1 MATFKEISAADIKT
15 SRSALNQLVDIIQE
29 DISGSDT
36 RRQFQVFVTG
46 GIGQG
51 VTSSLFQ
58 TIYDQDH
65 TLQSANAVMD
75 MTVGLYFSGSTV
87 QDSLVSEDASGKLL
101 FPSESLMMREKVDV
115 YKQFAATL
123 LGDADAYFTT
133 PFGSDE
139 ESDRIDNAFFVC
151 FKRLFA
157 RDKIKRET
165 FAMRFYQS
173 ASLAGNSY
181 RCRREADLTERELIA
196 IGNPELELDAD
207 GNHIVDPPPYWAD
220 GITPNLNVSST
231 GSVAIFTDIGAATS
245 KRTTFGGEVAD
256 IVDSADTSTKVGL
269 LFYDAGVAV
278 FNIDRIIDPD
288 QAVMGIIDGMNA
300 ETVTQVT
307 SSCAWISYANN
318 EEGNPEPDGNDID
331 SDDIVQSLSAM
342 PAGSSDK
349 AYVVSVS
356 NGQVGI
362 GYGWQGHPVTGTLS
376 EYSNAALDSNDDDDA
391 NPGYMDGTGDN
402 YGAGNPYAR
411 FVPDFLVSGSI
422 DNIVDHFSTCRF
434 QSGSLTAITFQNVT
448 TINSTLI
455 FCRTTA
461 DEFNYSSNPTY
472 IDEENRVRVIDEG
485 QEDTQ
490 RSFTFATTV
499 GMYDANDNLLA
510 VAKLS
515 RPIEK
520 NDEKDITI
528 RVRLDF

>member
-36 RRQFQVFVTG
+36 RREFQVFVTG

-58 TIYDQDH
+58 TVYDQDH
-65 TLQSANAVMD
+65 TLQSANAVLD

-87 QDSLVSEDASGKLL
+87 QDTLISEDASGKLL
-101 FPSESLMMREKVDV
+101 FPSESMMMREKVDI
-115 YKQFAATL
+115 YKQFASTL
-123 LGDADAYFTT
+123 MGDADAYFTT
-133 PFGSDE
+133 PFGSDDE
-139 ESDRIDNAFFVC
+139 TDRVDNAFFVC

-181 RCRREADLTERELIA
+181 RCWREQDLIDRDLIPV
-196 IGNPELELDAD
+196 GNPELELDVD
-207 GNHIVDPPPYWAD
+207 SEHIIDPPPYWAD
-220 GITPNLNVSST
+220 GVTPNLNITST

-256 IVDSADTSTKVGL
+256 IVDSSDTSTKVGL

-278 FNIDRIIDPD
+278 FNVNRVIDAD
-288 QAVMGIIDGMNA
+288 QAVMGVIDGMSA
-300 ETVTQVT
+300 ESVT
-307 SSCAWISYANN
+307 SITCHSAWLSHDSD
-318 EEGNPEPDGNDID
+318 EPDGNAID
-331 SDDIVQSLSAM
+331 ADDIVETPTARPYGDDTRTYDVNVQ
-342 PAGSSDK
+342 
-349 AYVVSVS
+349 

-362 GYGWQGHPVTGTLS
+362 GYGWLGHPVTGTLS
-376 EYSNAALDSNDDDDA
+376 EYSNAALDSNDDDDV
-391 NPGYMDGTGDN
+391 NPGYMDGTGDD
-402 YGAGNPYAR
+402 YGSGNPYAR

-422 DNIVDHFSTCRF
+422 DNIVDHFATCRF

-455 FCRTTA
+455 FCRATA
-461 DEFNYSSNPTY
+461 DEFNYSANPTY
-472 IDEENRVRVIDEG
+472 VDEENRIVVIDEG

-490 RSFTFATTV
+490 RSFTFPTTV

>member
-36 RRQFQVFVTG
+36 RREFQVFVTG

-58 TIYDQDH
+58 TVYDQDH

-87 QDSLVSEDASGKLL
+87 QDTLISEDASGKLL
-101 FPSESLMMREKVDV
+101 FPSESMMMREKVDI
-115 YKQFAATL
+115 YKQFAASL
-123 LGDADAYFTT
+123 MGDSDAYFST
-133 PFGSDE
+133 PFGSE
-139 ESDRIDNAFFVC
+139 EEGDRVDNAFFIC

-181 RCRREADLTERELIA
+181 RCWREQDLTDRDLIPV
-196 IGNPELELDAD
+196 GNPELELDSD
-207 GNHIVDPPPYWAD
+207 GEHIIDPPPYWAD
-220 GITPNLNVSST
+220 GITPNLNTTST

-245 KRTTFGGEVAD
+245 KRSTFGGEVAD
-256 IVDSADTSTKVGL
+256 IVDSSDTSRKVGL

-278 FNIDRIIDPD
+278 FNVNRAIDPD
-288 QAVMGIIDGMNA
+288 QAVMGVIDGMSA
-300 ETVTQVT
+300 ESVT
-307 SSCAWISYANN
+307 SIKCNSAWISHGGAS
-318 EEGNPEPDGNDID
+318 EPDGNAID
-331 SDDIVQSLSAM
+331 SSDIVETLMAAPEGDTSANY
-342 PAGSSDK
+342 D
-349 AYVVSVS
+349 VQVS

-362 GYGWQGHPVTGTLS
+362 GYGWLGHPVTGTLS
-376 EYSNAALDSNDDDDA
+376 EYSNAALDSGDDDDV
-391 NPGYMDGTGDN
+391 NPGYMDGTGDD
-402 YGAGNPYAR
+402 YGSGNPYAR

-455 FCRTTA
+455 FCRATA
-461 DEFNYSSNPTY
+461 DEFNYSANPTY
-472 IDEENRVRVIDEG
+472 VDEENRIVVIDEG

-490 RSFTFATTV
+490 RSFTFPTTV

-520 NDEKDITI
+520 NDEKDVTI

>member
-36 RRQFQVFVTG
+36 RRHFQVFVTG
-46 GIGQG
+46 GVGQG

-58 TIYDQDH
+58 TVYDQDH

-87 QDSLVSEDASGKLL
+87 QNAIVSEDASGKLL
-101 FPSESLMMREKVDV
+101 FPSESMMMREKVDI
-115 YKQFAATL
+115 YKQFASSL
-123 LGDADAYFTT
+123 LGNSTSYFTT

-139 ESDRIDNAFFVC
+139 ASDRVDNAFFIC

-173 ASLAGNSY
+173 ASLSGNTY
-181 RCRREADLTERELIA
+181 RCYREQDLTDRALISV
-196 IGNPELELDAD
+196 GNPELELDGD
-207 GNHIVDPPPYWAD
+207 GDHVINPPPYWAD
-220 GITPNLNVSST
+220 NLTPNLNVTST

-256 IVDSADTSTKVGL
+256 IVDSSDTSKKVGL

-278 FNIDRIIDPD
+278 FNINRIIDPD
-288 QAVMGIIDGMNA
+288 QPCMGVIDGMSSA
-300 ETVTQVT
+300 TVSSVTAKSAWISHTDGEPDGEEIDDEDIVT
-307 SSCAWISYANN
+307 SSVAN
-318 EEGNPEPDGNDID
+318 
-331 SDDIVQSLSAM
+331 
-342 PAGSSDK
+342 PAGSGDT
-349 AYVVSVS
+349 YTVSVS
-356 NGQVGI
+356 NGQVLM
-362 GYGWQGHPVTGTLS
+362 GYGWRGHPVTGTLA
-376 EYSNAALDSNDDDDA
+376 EYSNSALDSNDENDP
-391 NPGYMDGTGDN
+391 NPGYMDETGDT
-402 YGAGNPYAR
+402 YGSGNPYAR

-422 DNIVDHFSTCRF
+422 DNIVDHFASCRF
-434 QSGSLTAITFQNVT
+434 QSGSLTAMTFQNVT

-455 FCRTTA
+455 FCRATS
-461 DEFNYSSNPTY
+461 DEFNYSSNPSY
-472 IDEENRVRVIDEG
+472 VDSQNRIVVIDEG

-490 RSFTFATTV
+490 RSFTFPTTV

>member
-1 MATFKEISAADIKT
+1 MATFKEISAADIRT

-36 RRQFQVFVTG
+36 RRHFQVFVTG

-58 TIYDQDH
+58 TVYDQDH

-75 MTVGLYFSGSTV
+75 MTVGLYSGGSTV
-87 QDSLVSEDASGKLL
+87 LDCVISEDASGKML
-101 FPSESLMMREKVDV
+101 FPSESMMMREKIDI
-115 YKQFAATL
+115 YKQFASSL
-123 LGDADAYFTT
+123 LGNSNAYFTT
-133 PFGSDE
+133 PFGSDDPG
-139 ESDRIDNAFFVC
+139 DRIDNAFFIC

-173 ASLAGNSY
+173 ASLSGNTY
-181 RCRREADLTERELIA
+181 RCYREQDLTDRELITV
-196 IGNPELELDAD
+196 GNPELELDSE
-207 GNHIVDPPPYWAD
+207 GGHVIDPPPYWAD
-220 GITPNLNVSST
+220 GLTQNLNSTST

-245 KRTTFGGEVAD
+245 QRTTFGGSVAD
-256 IVDSADTSTKVGL
+256 IVDSSDTSKKVGL

-278 FNIDRIIDPD
+278 FNINRIIDPD
-288 QAVMGIIDGMNA
+288 QPCMGVIDGMNA
-300 ETVTQVT
+300 TSVASVTAN
-307 SSCAWISYANN
+307 SAWISWDQ
-318 EEGNPEPDGNDID
+318 GSGVPDDGEID
-331 SDDIVQSLSAM
+331 FDDIVTTSVAN
-342 PAGSSDK
+342 PAGTGNNTHT
-349 AYVVSVS
+349 VSVS
-356 NGQVGI
+356 NGQVLM
-362 GYGWQGHPVTGTLS
+362 GYGWKGHPVGAALA
-376 EYSNAALDSNDDDDA
+376 EYSNAALDANDTGDP
-391 NPGYMDGTGDN
+391 NPGYMDGTGDT
-402 YGAGNPYAR
+402 YGSGNPYAR

-422 DNIVDHFSTCRF
+422 DNIVDHFASCRF
-434 QSGSLTAITFQNVT
+434 QSGSLTAMTFQNVT

-455 FCRTTA
+455 FCRATA

-472 IDEENRVRVIDEG
+472 TDNENRIVVIDEG

-490 RSFTFATTV
+490 RSFTFPTTV

>member
-36 RRQFQVFVTG
+36 RREFQVFVTG

-58 TIYDQDH
+58 TVYDQDH

-75 MTVGLYFSGSTV
+75 MTVGLYFSGSAV
-87 QDSLVSEDASGKLL
+87 QDSLISEDASGKLL
-101 FPSESLMMREKVDV
+101 FPSESLMMREKIDV
-115 YKQFAATL
+115 YKQFSATL
-123 LGDADAYFTT
+123 LGDAESHFTT
-133 PFGSDE
+133 PFGSGDSE
-139 ESDRIDNAFFVC
+139 DRVDNAVFVC

-181 RCRREADLTERELIA
+181 RCWREQDLVERDLIPT
-196 IGNPELELDAD
+196 GNPELELDDD
-207 GNHIVDPPPYWAD
+207 GNHIISPPPYWAD
-220 GITPNLNVSST
+220 GITPNLNVTST

-256 IVDSADTSTKVGL
+256 IVDSSDTSLKVGL
-269 LFYDAGVAV
+269 LFYDAGIAV
-278 FNIDRIIDPD
+278 FNIDRVIDPD
-288 QAVMGIIDGMNA
+288 QACMGIIDGMSA
-300 ETVTQVT
+300 DTVTQIT
-307 SSCAWISYANN
+307 SSTAWISYANN
-318 EEGNPEPDGNDID
+318 TDGNPEPDGNDID
-331 SDDIVQSLSAM
+331 FDDVVTATAATPLGNSSAQYEV
-342 PAGSSDK
+342 K
-349 AYVVSVS
+349 VS
-356 NGQVGI
+356 NGQVGM
-362 GYGWQGHPVTGTLS
+362 GYGWLGHPVTGTLS
-376 EYSNAALDSNDDDDA
+376 EYSNAALDSNDDDDT

-402 YGAGNPYAR
+402 YGSGNPYAR

-422 DNIVDHFSTCRF
+422 DNIVDHFATCRF
-434 QSGSLTAITFQNVT
+434 QSGTLTAITFQNVT

-455 FCRTTA
+455 FCRATA

-472 IDEENRVRVIDEG
+472 TDEENRVVVIDEG

-490 RSFTFATTV
+490 RSFTFASTV

>member
-1 MATFKEISAADIKT
+1 MSTFKEISAADIKT

-36 RRQFQVFVTG
+36 RREFQVFVTG

-58 TIYDQDH
+58 TVYDQDH
-65 TLQSANAVMD
+65 TLQSANAVLD

-87 QDSLVSEDASGKLL
+87 QDALITEDASGKLL
-101 FPSESLMMREKVDV
+101 FPSESMMMREKVDI
-115 YKQFAATL
+115 YKQFASTL
-123 LGDADAYFTT
+123 MGDSDAYFST
-133 PFGSDE
+133 PFGSGEDG
-139 ESDRIDNAFFVC
+139 DRIDNAFFVC

-181 RCRREADLTERELIA
+181 RCWREQDLIDRDLIPT
-196 IGNPELELDAD
+196 GNPELELDSA
-207 GNHIVDPPPYWAD
+207 GTHVISPPPYWAD
-220 GITPNLNVSST
+220 GITPNLNTTST

-256 IVDSADTSTKVGL
+256 IVDSADTSRKVGL

-278 FNIDRIIDPD
+278 FNVNRVIDPD
-288 QAVMGIIDGMNA
+288 QAVMGVVDGMNA
-300 ETVTQVT
+300 ESTANITCD
-307 SSCAWISYANN
+307 SAWISH
-318 EEGNPEPDGNDID
+318 GGSGSPDGQAID
-331 SDDIVQSLSAM
+331 ATDIVNADSAQ
-342 PAGSSDK
+342 PEGIASN
-349 AYVVSVS
+349 AYEVTVN

-362 GYGWQGHPVTGTLS
+362 GYGWLGHPVTGTLS

-391 NPGYMDGTGDN
+391 NPGYMDGTGDS

-422 DNIVDHFSTCRF
+422 DNIVDHFATCRF
-434 QSGSLTAITFQNVT
+434 QSGSLTAMTFQNVT

-455 FCRTTA
+455 FCRATA
-461 DEFNYSSNPTY
+461 DEFNYSANPTY
-472 IDEENRVRVIDEG
+472 SDSENRIVVIDEG

-490 RSFTFATTV
+490 RSFTFPTTV

-520 NDEKDITI
+520 NDEKDVTV

>member
-15 SRSALNQLVDIIQE
+15 SRSALNQLVDIVQE

-36 RRQFQVFVTG
+36 RRHFQIFVTG

-75 MTVGLYFSGSTV
+75 MTVGLYVSSSTV
-87 QDSLVSEDASGKLL
+87 QDCLISEDASGKLL
-101 FPSESLMMREKVDV
+101 FPSESMMMREKVDI
-115 YKQFAATL
+115 YRQFASAL
-123 LGDADAYFTT
+123 LGNSDAYFTT
-133 PFGSDE
+133 PFGSDATD
-139 ESDRIDNAFFVC
+139 DRIDNAFFIC
-151 FKRLFA
+151 FKRLFS
-157 RDKIKRET
+157 RDRIKRET

-173 ASLAGNSY
+173 ASLSGNTY
-181 RCRREADLTERELIA
+181 RCYREQDLIDRDLIA
-196 IGNPELELDAD
+196 VGNPELEVDGD
-207 GNHIVDPPPYWAD
+207 GNYVIDPPPYWAD
-220 GITPNLNVSST
+220 NLTPNLNITST
-231 GSVAIFTDIGAATS
+231 GSVAIFTDIGAATN

-256 IVDSADTSTKVGL
+256 IVDSSDTSRKVGL

-278 FNIDRIIDPD
+278 FNINRIIDPD
-288 QAVMGIIDGMNA
+288 QPCMGVIDGMSD
-300 ETVTQVT
+300 ETVTAVTASSAWISWDRDINEPDGLAINSADIVT
-307 SSCAWISYANN
+307 SSLAR
-318 EEGNPEPDGNDID
+318 PE
-331 SDDIVQSLSAM
+331 
-342 PAGSSDK
+342 GSSDNVYTVG
-349 AYVVSVS
+349 AS
-356 NGQVGI
+356 NGQVLI
-362 GYGWQGHPVTGTLS
+362 GYGWRGHPVGANLA
-376 EYSNAALDSNDDDDA
+376 EYSDPTLDTGGDEDP
-391 NPGYMDGTGDN
+391 NPGYMDGTGDT

-422 DNIVDHFSTCRF
+422 DNIVDHFASCRF
-434 QSGSLTAITFQNVT
+434 QSGSLTAITFQNIT

-455 FCRTTA
+455 FCRASA

-472 IDEENRVRVIDEG
+472 VDNQNRIVVIDEG

-490 RSFTFATTV
+490 RSFTFPTTV

>member
-65 TLQSANAVMD
+65 TLQSSNAVMD

-87 QDSLVSEDASGKLL
+87 QDSVVSEDASGKLL
-101 FPSESLMMREKVDV
+101 FPSESMMMREKVDV

-123 LGDADAYFTT
+123 LGDSDAYFST

-139 ESDRIDNAFFVC
+139 EADRVDNAFFVC

-181 RCRREADLTERELIA
+181 RCWREQDLVDRDMIP
-196 IGNPELELDAD
+196 IGNPELELDTD
-207 GNHIVDPPPYWAD
+207 GAHVISPPPYWAD
-220 GITPNLNVSST
+220 GVTTNLRTTST

-256 IVDSADTSTKVGL
+256 IVDSSDTSKKVGL
-269 LFYDAGVAV
+269 LFYDAGIAV
-278 FNIDRIIDPD
+278 FNINRTIDPD
-288 QAVMGIIDGMNA
+288 QACMGIIDGMNA
-300 ETVTQVT
+300 T
-307 SSCAWISYANN
+307 SVADIQCKSAWVSWD
-318 EEGNPEPDGNDID
+318 GVDTPDGNDID
-331 SDDIVQSLSAM
+331 VADIVDTLTEYDSLSSA
-342 PAGSSDK
+342 PGS
-349 AYVVSVS
+349 AVSVS
-356 NGQVGI
+356 NGQVAI
-362 GYGWQGHPVTGTLS
+362 GYGWQGHPVTGTLA
-376 EYSNAALDSNDDDDA
+376 EYSNQALDSNDEADL
-391 NPGYMDGTGDN
+391 NPGYMDLTGDT
-402 YGAGNPYAR
+402 YGSGNPYAR

-422 DNIVDHFSTCRF
+422 DNIVDHFASCRF
-434 QSGSLTAITFQNVT
+434 GSDSLTAITFQNVT

-455 FCRTTA
+455 FCRATA

-472 IDEENRVRVIDEG
+472 ADDENRIVVIDEG

-490 RSFTFATTV
+490 RSFTFPTTI

-520 NDEKDITI
+520 NDEKDVTI

>member
-36 RRQFQVFVTG
+36 RREFQVFVTG

-58 TIYDQDH
+58 TVYDQDH

-87 QDSLVSEDASGKLL
+87 QDSLISEDASGKLL
-101 FPSESLMMREKVDV
+101 FPSESMMMREKVDI
-115 YKQFAATL
+115 YKQFAASL
-123 LGDADAYFTT
+123 MGDSDSYFST

-139 ESDRIDNAFFVC
+139 EADRIDNAFFIC

-181 RCRREADLTERELIA
+181 RCWREQDLTDRELIP
-196 IGNPELELDAD
+196 IGNPELELNSD
-207 GNHIVDPPPYWAD
+207 GAHIINPPPYWAD
-220 GITPNLNVSST
+220 GVTPNLNTTST

-256 IVDSADTSTKVGL
+256 IVDSADTSRKVGL

-278 FNIDRIIDPD
+278 FNVNRTIDPD
-288 QAVMGIIDGMNA
+288 QAVMGVIDGMSA
-300 ETVTQVT
+300 ESVNSVTCK
-307 SSCAWISYANN
+307 SAWISH
-318 EEGNPEPDGNDID
+318 GGSGVPDGMAIGNEDI
-331 SDDIVQSLSAM
+331 IETLSAL
-342 PAGSSDK
+342 PEGQLGSD
-349 AYVVSVS
+349 YEVTIS

-362 GYGWQGHPVTGTLS
+362 GYGWMGHPVTGTLS

-391 NPGYMDGTGDN
+391 NPGYMDGTGDD
-402 YGAGNPYAR
+402 YGSGNPYAR

-455 FCRTTA
+455 FCRATA
-461 DEFNYSSNPTY
+461 DEFNYTANPTY
-472 IDEENRVRVIDEG
+472 VDEENRIVVIDEG

-490 RSFTFATTV
+490 RSFTFPTTV

>member
-46 GIGQG
+46 GVGQG

-75 MTVGLYFSGSTV
+75 MTIGLYFSGSTV
-87 QDSLVSEDASGKLL
+87 QNAIVSEDASGKLL
-101 FPSESLMMREKVDV
+101 FPSESMMMREKIDI
-115 YKQFAATL
+115 YKQFASSL
-123 LGDADAYFTT
+123 LGNSNAYFTT
-133 PFGSDE
+133 PFGSDDTN
-139 ESDRIDNAFFVC
+139 DRVDNAFFIC
-151 FKRLFA
+151 FKRLFS

-173 ASLAGNSY
+173 ASLSGNTY
-181 RCRREADLTERELIA
+181 RCYREQDLLDRALISV
-196 IGNPELELDAD
+196 GNPELELDSD
-207 GNHIVDPPPYWAD
+207 KNHVIEPPPYWAD
-220 GITPNLNVSST
+220 NLTPNLNTTST

-256 IVDSADTSTKVGL
+256 IVDSSDTSKKVGL
-269 LFYDAGVAV
+269 LFYDAGIAV
-278 FNIDRIIDPD
+278 FNINRIIDPD
-288 QAVMGIIDGMNA
+288 QPCMGVIDGMSA
-300 ETVTQVT
+300 VTVASVT
-307 SSCAWISYANN
+307 ANSAWISHD
-318 EEGNPEPDGNDID
+318 GVQPDGEEI
-331 SDDIVQSLSAM
+331 SASDIVTTTLAN
-342 PAGSSDK
+342 PGGKGDNT
-349 AYVVSVS
+349 YTVSVS
-356 NGQVGI
+356 NGQVLM
-362 GYGWQGHPVTGTLS
+362 GYGWRGHPVTGTLP
-376 EYSNAALDSNDDDDA
+376 EYSDSSLDQNDTNDP
-391 NPGYMDGTGDN
+391 NPGRMDGTGDT
-402 YGAGNPYAR
+402 YGFGNPYAR

-422 DNIVDHFSTCRF
+422 DNIVDHFASCRF
-434 QSGSLTAITFQNVT
+434 QSGSLTAVTFQNVT

-455 FCRTTA
+455 FCRATA

-472 IDEENRVRVIDEG
+472 VDNQNRIVVIDEG
-485 QEDTQ
+485 QEDSQ
-490 RSFTFATTV
+490 RSFTFPTTI

>member
-58 TIYDQDH
+58 TVYDQDH
-65 TLQSANAVMD
+65 TLQSSNAVMD

-87 QDSLVSEDASGKLL
+87 QDSVISEDASGKLL
-101 FPSESLMMREKVDV
+101 FPSESMMMREKVDV
-115 YKQFAATL
+115 YKQFASTL
-123 LGDADAYFTT
+123 MGNSDAYFST

-139 ESDRIDNAFFVC
+139 EADRVDNAFFVC

-173 ASLAGNSY
+173 ASLSGNSY
-181 RCRREADLTERELIA
+181 RCWREQDLTDRDLIP

-207 GNHIVDPPPYWAD
+207 GNHIIEPPPYWCD
-220 GITPNLNVSST
+220 GVTPNLNTTST

-256 IVDSADTSTKVGL
+256 IVDSSDTSRKVGL
-269 LFYDAGVAV
+269 LFYDAGIAV
-278 FNIDRIIDPD
+278 FNVNRIIDPD
-288 QAVMGIIDGMNA
+288 QAVMGVIDGMSA
-300 ETVTQVT
+300 ASTGEITCK
-307 SSCAWISYANN
+307 SAWVSYS
-318 EEGNPEPDGNDID
+318 GDTPDGLEIGPE
-331 SDDIVQSLSAM
+331 DIVDTTVAR
-342 PAGSSDK
+342 PEGSEDDQYS
-349 AYVVSVS
+349 VSVS
-356 NGQVGI
+356 NGQVAI
-362 GYGWQGHPVTGTLS
+362 GYGWSGHPVTGTLA
-376 EYSNAALDSNDDDDA
+376 EYSNAALDSNDSDDP
-391 NPGYMDGTGDN
+391 NPGFMDGTGDT

-422 DNIVDHFSTCRF
+422 DNIVDHFATCRF
-434 QSGSLTAITFQNVT
+434 GQGSLTAITFQNVT

-455 FCRTTA
+455 FCRATA

-472 IDEENRVRVIDEG
+472 VDDENRIVVIDEG

-490 RSFTFATTV
+490 RSFTFPTTI

-520 NDEKDITI
+520 NDEKDVTI